1 MFAGRRQHNAAAG
14 AVGDASSDEDG
25 WEVGHNNGAPSSSS
39 GGSRRVTSD
48 AAASSSSTSSA
59 KNTKKKKH
67 SGDGLAQNQI
77 DALMAAPVQAVT
89 WLWKTGSGWRPY
101 SDADCRLIEDQYVH
115 PASLIHP
122 SSYCSSR

>member
-39 GGSRRVTSD
+39 SGSRRVTSD
-48 AAASSSSTSSA
+48 AAASSSTSSA
-59 KNTKKKKH
+59 TNTKKNKH

-115 PASLIHP
+115 PASLIYP

>member
-14 AVGDASSDEDG
+14 AGDASSDEDG
-25 WEVGHNNGAPSSSS
+25 WEVGHNDDAAPSSS

-48 AAASSSSTSSA
+48 AAASSSTSSA
-59 KNTKKKKH
+59 KNTKNKH

-101 SDADCRLIEDQYVH
+101 SDADCRLIEDQYTQL
-115 PASLIHP
+115 A
-122 SSYCSSR
+122 